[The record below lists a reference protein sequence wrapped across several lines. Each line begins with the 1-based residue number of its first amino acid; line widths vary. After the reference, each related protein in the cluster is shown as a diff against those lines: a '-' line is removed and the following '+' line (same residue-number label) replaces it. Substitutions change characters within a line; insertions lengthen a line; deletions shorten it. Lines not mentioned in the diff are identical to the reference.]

1 MNFFFS
7 AINWLAKGRSYSEL
21 KSLQDIYRTTISDLK
36 TELKEQKQI
45 IAVHKKKHPEN
56 GKELDEWEA
65 REEKL
70 HKQIITLLNE
80 NRDLREELI
89 FLKKSKKHH
98 HD

>member
-1 MNFFFS
+1 MNFLTD
-7 AINWLAKGRSYSEL
+7 ALLWLIKGRSYSEL
-21 KSLQDIYRTTISDLK
+21 KSLQDIYRTSIEDLK
-36 TELKEQKQI
+36 AELKEQKQI

-70 HKQIITLLNE
+70 HNQIITLLNE

-89 FLKKSKKHH
+89 FLKKSKK
-98 HD
+98 